1 MTLIDKAEAPF
12 FFDRYINGVR
22 MAEDVCIERETTLEG
37 AMRVAARIAAKGP
50 NGEPPVLVYRTTDA
64 AHVNEP
70 PKSEHDAGNVLTDA
84 AQAREAALSVL
95 SGLSSYLG
103 AGLGNDD
110 TTPEQYDKRIRW
122 GIDHQIA
129 VTVQRCADV
138 IEELSK
144 EAYSGKRVHWGQ
156 IKQAILAV
164 SPAIAALPAA
174 VPGMKPLEIAG
185 DDKYLIL
192 KRGMYYRPNAQ
203 GYTSNPGEA
212 GRYTL
217 AQAVFHTHPN
227 GPDGPRDGMSF
238 VPLAAA
244 LIGEPRT

>member
-144 EAYSGKRVHWGQ
+144 EAYSGKRVPWGQ
-156 IKQAILAV
+156 IKQAILAL
-164 SPAIAALPAA
+164 SPAAQ
-174 VPGMKPLEIAG
+174 PGA
-185 DDKYLIL
+185 DV
-192 KRGMYYRPNAQ
+192 A
-203 GYTSNPGEA
+203 
-212 GRYTL
+212 
-217 AQAVFHTHPN
+217 AQAREAAFVLLN
-227 GPDGPRDGMSF
+227 AMEDGEFWKRA
-238 VPLAAA
+238 VNAAMPIINA
-244 LIGEPRT
+244 DLNPCAWLTVAEAREAITAAIRAIGETRK

>member
-1 MTLIDKAEAPF
+1 MTLIDKAEALLPCPF
-12 FFDRYINGVR
+12 CGGKPYLANVAMVGCAYVVCTDCR
-22 MAEDVCIERETTLEG
+22 MQSDDGSQELV
-37 AMRVAARIAAKGP
+37 VAAWNRRALPAVVPGVKP
-50 NGEPPVLVYRTTDA
+50 LDVLA
-64 AHVNEP
+64 
-70 PKSEHDAGNVLTDA
+70 
-84 AQAREAALSVL
+84 
-95 SGLSSYLG
+95 GLSSYLG
-103 AGLGNDD
+103 AGLGDDD
-110 TTPEQYDKRIRW
+110 TTPEQYDERIRW